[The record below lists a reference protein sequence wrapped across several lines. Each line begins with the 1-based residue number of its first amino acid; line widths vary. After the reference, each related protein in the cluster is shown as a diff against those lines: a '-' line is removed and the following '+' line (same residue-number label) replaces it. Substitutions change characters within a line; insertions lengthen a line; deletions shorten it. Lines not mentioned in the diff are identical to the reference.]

1 MIYQVWRLSDYTADN
16 LGLAFTGDGLLLG
29 RTPLIER
36 RGARFVVRERSEIA
50 PSRQVLISRRS
61 RGRPAEARARD
72 RRLGTE
78 CQ

>member
-36 RGARFVVRERSEIA
+36 HGARFVSRTVRNCPVSSSTHFPTESRST
-50 PSRQVLISRRS
+50 
-61 RGRPAEARARD
+61 G
-72 RRLGTE
+72 
-78 CQ
+78 